1 VSDIPSR
8 ASDFPARAASGGIVI
23 HLRVTP
29 KASSDAVLGVEHRAD
44 GAVLKVKVRALP
56 DKGEANE
63 AVIAVLAKW
72 LGEPKAVLSLA
83 AGGKSRSKQ
92 IFVAGEPASLM
103 TALAARIADAGGQAS
118 TKQAKADS

>member
-1 VSDIPSR
+1 VSDFTAR

-23 HLRVTP
+23 QLRVTP

-63 AVIAVLAKW
+63 AVIALLAKW

-83 AGGKSRSKQ
+83 AGGKSRAKQ
-92 IFVAGEPASLM
+92 IFVAGEPAALM
-103 TALAARIADAGGQAS
+103 AALAARIAEAGDEAS
-118 TKQAKADS
+118 TKQAKRGS